1 MLAMYGI
8 KLFSIVFLTLFVTIN
23 SQKLEE
29 QNIQSYAP
37 CLNDQDCKK
46 NSFCYNNDDDVL
58 GKCKCL
64 KGFDII
70 RNDTSYECIVGA
82 RLEEACQKDIQCTI
96 TAGPLAICDEYKV
109 CGCENESTGKD
120 GICYKK
126 MKLGEK
132 CSHDNNCYLSDGSYG
147 FCVLG
152 VCSCRN
158 DQKPSADKTL
168 CGNAM
173 KLGEPCTNDEE
184 CNTVPNTR
192 CLEKCRCSVEYTM
205 SKNQSSCV
213 KAATKFDE
221 FCEFDGQCSK
231 FLEESICDSQKCTC
245 SSDFHDY
252 GNKCVETR
260 KIGQSCEEDAECIY
274 EKKLK
279 DNVQCSS
286 KKCTCIFGT
295 KDDGSCN
302 IEKTVDDN
310 SSADRSTLIVCSN
323 ILFVIIYIII

>member
-1 MLAMYGI
+1 M
-8 KLFSIVFLTLFVTIN
+8 FFVSTAQNLIFV
-23 SQKLEE
+23 LE
-29 QNIQSYAP
+29 SYQP
-37 CLNDQDCKK
+37 CLNDQDCKE

-70 RNDTSYECIVGA
+70 RNDTSYECIAGMLFLGISRDKELRLRKTDNSRLSNINVFVFGISHIYSVFQKCTIEFNSFFTGA

-96 TAGPLAICDEYKV
+96 TAGPLAICNEYKI

-126 MKLGEK
+126 TSTCCACRFLFYKCTCFDYLFLELGET
-132 CSHDNNCYLSDGSYG
+132 CSHDNNCYLSDGNYG

-213 KAATKFDE
+213 K
-221 FCEFDGQCSK
+221 G
-231 FLEESICDSQKCTC
+231 I
-245 SSDFHDY
+245 
-252 GNKCVETR
+252 
-260 KIGQSCEEDAECIY
+260 
-274 EKKLK
+274 
-279 DNVQCSS
+279 
-286 KKCTCIFGT
+286 
-295 KDDGSCN
+295 
-302 IEKTVDDN
+302 
-310 SSADRSTLIVCSN
+310 N
-323 ILFVIIYIII
+323 ILR